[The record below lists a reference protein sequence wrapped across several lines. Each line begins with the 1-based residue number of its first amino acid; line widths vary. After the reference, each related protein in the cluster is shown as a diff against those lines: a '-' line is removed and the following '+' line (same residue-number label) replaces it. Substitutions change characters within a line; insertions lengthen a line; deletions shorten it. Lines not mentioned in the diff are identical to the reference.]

1 MATHGGKK
9 TGTVFRGSNRSCQ
22 VKGVFESW
30 GVEKGGQGLDKGDLH
45 CFFYKAS
52 DLKIKGYIA
61 IMSGD
66 LWIFFNWAWFFSP
79 VTILLL
85 WYI

>member
-22 VKGVFESW
+22 VKGVFRGSW

-45 CFFYKAS
+45 CFC
-52 DLKIKGYIA
+52 
-61 IMSGD
+61 
-66 LWIFFNWAWFFSP
+66 
-79 VTILLL
+79 
-85 WYI
+85 